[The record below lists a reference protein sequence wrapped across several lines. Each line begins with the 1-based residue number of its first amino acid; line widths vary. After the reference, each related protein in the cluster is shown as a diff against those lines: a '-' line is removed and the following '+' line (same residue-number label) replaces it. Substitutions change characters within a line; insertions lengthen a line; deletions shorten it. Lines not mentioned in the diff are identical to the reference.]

1 LTGKQYF
8 IRLGKSQTTR
18 RFSIPER
25 KWDFGVGGTLVFKVF
40 RRLVVDLDKVIRKVP
55 DFPKP
60 GILFYDVTS
69 IFINADAFKYVV
81 DTMVELYSS
90 QKVDGIIAIESRGF
104 LLGACFA
111 YKKGIPL
118 VLARKKG
125 KLPGKTISKSYDLE
139 YGSATL
145 EIHKDD
151 LLPGKKWLIID
162 DLIATG
168 GTLKAVANMIE
179 STGAQVAGIFSIIGL
194 PFLRYHDKIGQYNPI
209 TLIDYD
215 SE

>member
-1 LTGKQYF
+1 M
-8 IRLGKSQTTR
+8 
-18 RFSIPER
+18 
-25 KWDFGVGGTLVFKVF
+25 
-40 RRLVVDLDKVIRKVP
+40 DLDKVIRKVP

-69 IFINADAFKYVV
+69 IFTNPDAFKYVIDNMV
-81 DTMVELYSS
+81 KLYVNDTI
-90 QKVDGIIAIESRGF
+90 DGIISIESRGF

-111 YKKGIPL
+111 YNKGVPL

-125 KLPGKTISKSYDLE
+125 KLPGKTISQSYLLE

-145 EIHKDD
+145 EIHEAD
-151 LLPGKKWLIID
+151 LIPGKRWLIID

-168 GTLKAVANMIE
+168 GTLEAVASMIE
-179 STGAQVAGIFSIIGL
+179 RVGAEVAGIFSIIGL
-194 PFLRYHDKIGQYNPI
+194 PFLNYHEKVGRYNPK
-209 TLIDYD
+209 TLINYQ